1 MNLLFFDDDLR
12 MALLPLTYTRPM
24 AELRVGILK
33 IAEKWQ
39 NYFKVHLKNTVLQS
53 SYLTTDYLQTKFSA
67 YYSSDNQIENLYLNG
82 AVCPNLELIQAVLKL
97 KSNESIITKNRVIA
111 VKTSERLVSFDQLQ
125 DFVYSLKS
133 DRQEVETPTIIEHPW
148 HIFQKNRS
156 EIIAD
161 YELLTTGR
169 KSQPIADKYTA
180 VYGRENIFLEEGATV
195 RASILN
201 AENAPIYL
209 GKNSIVSEGSIIQGA
224 FALGESAVVNAG
236 AKIRGDST
244 IGDFSKVGGE
254 VSNSVLQGFSNKGH
268 DGFLGN
274 SVLGTWCNLGAD
286 TNTSNLK
293 NNYSSVKV
301 WDHRTENFINTELQF
316 VGLLMGDHAKAS
328 INTMFNTGTVVGVG
342 ANVFGAGFHPKFVP
356 SFSWGGQ
363 DNFDTFRFDRFI
375 ELAQIMMQ
383 RRNQKLVNGEKELL
397 YHIWQITQKYR
408 SKNTLN

>member
-12 MALLPLTYTRPM
+12 TALLPLTYTRPM

-39 NYFKVHLKNTVLQS
+39 AHLKVHLNGATFKS
-53 SYLTTDYLQTKFSA
+53 SYLTASYLQTKFPIN
-67 YYSSDNQIENLYLNG
+67 YSSGNQSENLYLNG
-82 AVCPNLELIQAVLKL
+82 AVCPNSELIHAILKL
-97 KSNESIITKNRVIA
+97 KPNESVITKDRILA
-111 VKTSERLVSFDQLQ
+111 LRTSKKFQNFELLQ
-125 DFVYSLKS
+125 HFVFSPKS
-133 DRQEVETPTIIEHPW
+133 HRQEIESPTIIERPW
-148 HIFQKNRS
+148 HIFQKNRA
-156 EIIAD
+156 EIISD
-161 YELLTTGR
+161 FELLTAGR
-169 KSQPIADKYTA
+169 KSQPITDKFTA

-209 GKNSIVSEGSIIQGA
+209 GKNSTVSEGSIIQGA
-224 FALGESAVVNAG
+224 FALGENAVVNAG
-236 AKIRGDST
+236 AKMRGDST

-301 WDHRTENFINTELQF
+301 WDYQTENFTNTGQQF
-316 VGLLMGDHAKAS
+316 VGLLMGDHSKAS

-375 ELAQIMMQ
+375 KLAQIMMQ
-383 RRNQKLVNGEKELL
+383 RRNQELTEGEKKLL
-397 YHIWQITQKYR
+397 RHIWETTQKYR
-408 SKNTLN
+408 S